1 MKIAVDTI
9 NREETDPWEILRQQ
23 LPAYADWGTG
33 LPCVPFQLPGN
44 LKFYIRDSVT
54 YMTTRQIMA
63 PYYLF
68 VFTISGEQHL
78 QVDDKEI
85 IVRPG
90 EFLVLLPFMRHNFF
104 TSPDFPA
111 RTLFISCQWEDSEGR
126 LKPIC
131 GTPLK
136 LYKQE
141 IRDLQSCSLLGG
153 MAFQNDA
160 RYGQEC
166 VLAFTLFL
174 FKLIHRRSPD
184 ILPETLQKNALPRKK
199 ELMRQII
206 MLIHEK
212 SNAKLTIGEIAKTLH
227 LSEIR
232 IRQIFKEEMKCSIGR
247 YIRVQAL
254 STALFLAKSTG
265 LSFAEIAQRVGYT
278 NSGAMETA
286 MRRETGKTLRMIREE
301 NQN

>member
-1 MKIAVDTI
+1 MKVTVDAV
-9 NREETDPWEILRQQ
+9 NQKETARWEKLQPL
-23 LPAYADWGTG
+23 LPAYIDWGTG
-33 LPCVPFQLPGN
+33 LPCVPFQLPCN

-54 YMTTRQIMA
+54 YKTTRQIMA

-90 EFLVLLPFMRHNFF
+90 EFLILLPFTRHNFF

-111 RTLFISCQWEDSEGR
+111 QTLFISCQWDDPEER
-126 LKPIC
+126 LKTIC
-131 GTPLK
+131 GIPLK
-136 LYKQE
+136 LNKQE
-141 IRDLQSCSLLGG
+141 INALRICSQMAG
-153 MAFQNDA
+153 MAFQSDA
-160 RYGQEC
+160 QYGQEC

-174 FKLIHRRSPD
+174 FKLIHKRSPY
-184 ILPETLQKNALPRKK
+184 ILPETLQKNSLPRKK

-212 SNAKLTIGEIAKTLH
+212 ANAKLTIGEIARTLH

-232 IRQIFKEEMKCSIGR
+232 IRQIFKDEMKCSIGR
-247 YIRVQAL
+247 YIRIQAL
-254 STALFLAKSTG
+254 STALFLTKSTG

-286 MRRETGKTLRMIREE
+286 MRRETGKTLRQIREE
-301 NQN
+301 NQD

>member
-1 MKIAVDTI
+1 MKLTVDAV
-9 NREETDPWEILRQQ
+9 NQRETAPWEKLRTL
-23 LPAYADWGTG
+23 LPAYIDWGTG

-54 YMTTRQIMA
+54 YKTTRQIMA

-68 VFTISGEQHL
+68 IFTISGEQHL

-85 IVRPG
+85 IIRPG
-90 EFLVLLPFMRHNFF
+90 EFLILLPFMRHNFF

-111 RTLFISCQWEDSEGR
+111 QTLFISCQWDDTEER
-126 LKPIC
+126 LKTIC
-131 GTPLK
+131 GIPLK
-136 LYKQE
+136 LNKQE
-141 IRDLQSCSLLGG
+141 ARELRNCSQMAG
-153 MAFQNDA
+153 MAFQSDA

-166 VLAFTLFL
+166 LLAFTLFL
-174 FKLIHRRSPD
+174 FKLIRKRSPN

-212 SNAKLTIGEIAKTLH
+212 STAKLTIGEIAKTLH

-232 IRQIFKEEMKCSIGR
+232 IRQIFKDEMDCSIGR
-247 YIRVQAL
+247 YIRIQAL
-254 STALFLAKSTG
+254 STAIFLTKSTG
-265 LSFAEIAQRVGYT
+265 LSFNEIAQQVGYT

-286 MRRETGKTLRMIREE
+286 IRRETGKTLRKIREE
-301 NQN
+301 NQ